1 MNEQPQQE
9 ALEEST
15 VRWQWAGLILVAL
28 FIGIFPIYRFYE
40 PAQRADAREAQ
51 AGFLAAQGQEIYDFE
66 CASCHGVEGRGGLG
80 PAVGSRNFL
89 EAVDDQQISQLIG
102 LGIPGT
108 EMVAYSIDWG
118 GPMTSE
124 EIEATAA
131 YLRSLEE
138 DSESNP
144 NWQTPLVDENLSGE
158 DMYGLACSRC
168 HGIDRTGVEDLGPDV
183 STSSFALEES
193 DDWLADRIINGR
205 NEMPRFGRV
214 LTSDQVDMLVAFLR
228 GVDFIAVG
236 TTVPTTETTA
246 PTTET
251 TAPTT
256 ETTAPPATTTTAP
269 DGVSAEVLALG
280 KEIWDVTA
288 GGEGCAAC
296 HGFDGLGGDAPGVV
310 GASKS
315 AISGA
320 IRGGTPD
327 MEHIVL
333 TRDELTA
340 VYEYMRTLP

>member
-1 MNEQPQQE
+1 MNKTPEQTP
-9 ALEEST
+9 LEEST
-15 VRWQWAGLILVAL
+15 VRWQWAGLILVAF

-40 PAQRADAREAQ
+40 PAQRADARETQ
-51 AGFLAAQGQEIYDFE
+51 AGFLAAQGEEIFSAE
-66 CASCHGVEGRGGLG
+66 CSSCHGVEGRGGLG

-89 EAVDDQQISQLIG
+89 EAVNDEQISQLIA

-124 EIEATAA
+124 EIEATTV

-158 DMYGLACSRC
+158 DLYGLACSRC
-168 HGIDRTGVEDLGPDV
+168 HGIDRSGVEDLGPDLGPD
-183 STSSFALEES
+183 SFALEES
-193 DDWLADRIINGR
+193 DEWLADRIVNGR

-214 LTSDQVDMLVAFLR
+214 LTTDQVDMLVAFLR
-228 GVDFIAVG
+228 GVEYVAVG
-236 TTVPTTETTA
+236 TTIPTTD
-246 PTTET
+246 TTEPGSD
-251 TAPTT
+251 TA
-256 ETTAPPATTTTAP
+256 APTTTTAP
-269 DGVSAEVLALG
+269 TDTVSDEVLALG
-280 KEIWDVTA
+280 KLVWDVTA
-288 GGEGCAAC
+288 GGEGCAEC
-296 HGFDGLGGDAPGVV
+296 HGFDGLGGVAPNVL

-315 AISGA
+315 GITGA

-333 TRDELTA
+333 TREELDA
-340 VYEYMRTLP
+340 VYEYMGTLP

>member
-1 MNEQPQQE
+1 MNEQPDQ
-9 ALEEST
+9 ANLEEST

-28 FIGIFPIYRFYE
+28 FIGVFPIYRFYE

-51 AGFLAAQGQEIYDFE
+51 SDYLAAQGEEIYSFE
-66 CASCHGVEGRGGLG
+66 CAGCHGVEGRGGLG

-89 EAVDDQQISQLIG
+89 EAVDDEQISQLIA

-124 EIEATAA
+124 EIEATTT

-144 NWQTPLVDENLSGE
+144 NWQTPLVDANLSGE
-158 DMYGLACSRC
+158 ELYGLACSRC
-168 HGIDRTGVEDLGPDV
+168 HGVDRTGVEDLGPDI
-183 STSSFALEES
+183 SLGSFALEES
-193 DDWLADRIINGR
+193 DEWLAERIINGR

-214 LTSDQVDMLVAFLR
+214 LTTGQVDLLVAYLR
-228 GVDFIAVG
+228 ADGLVTATA
-236 TTVPTTETTA
+236 TTLA

-251 TAPTT
+251 TTPGT
-256 ETTAPPATTTTAP
+256 ETTAPPTTTTAAP
-269 DGVSAEVLALG
+269 DDTVSDEVLALG
-280 KEIWDVTA
+280 KEVWEVTA
-288 GGEGCAAC
+288 GGEGCGAC
-296 HGFDGLGGDAPGVV
+296 HGMDGLGGDAPNVL

-315 AISGA
+315 AIVSA

-333 TRDELTA
+333 TAEELDA
-340 VYEYMRTLP
+340 VYEYMLTLP